1 MLVTYYT
8 ISDPRENPAP
18 EDLAPGDCSMFSHS
32 NLTNMLNSSFFNSSR
47 VRREEATMV
56 NSLSME
62 EMLLEVCFPS
72 PILPYISPI

>member
-1 MLVTYYT
+1 
-8 ISDPRENPAP
+8 
-18 EDLAPGDCSMFSHS
+18 MFSHS
-32 NLTNMLNSSFFNSSR
+32 NLTNMLNTSFFNSSR

-72 PILPYISPI
+72 PIFPNISPV